1 MSENSPYTPPSAAVA
16 DAAVGFG
23 DIRIFS
29 LSGRLGR
36 VRYLAY
42 GFVVALVGQVLL
54 GLTGGIGMTLSET
67 ESISTLS
74 LIGMGVVYIA
84 MIAVSVMIAVQRLHD
99 LDKTGWLYL
108 LFLVPIVNIIF
119 GLYVLFAP
127 GTQGA
132 NRYGNP
138 PPPNSTGVVIAMWLL
153 IIVFVGG
160 ILAAIAIPAYDGYVK
175 KSQEIQLQQQQ

>member
-16 DAAVGFG
+16 DAATEFG
-23 DIRIFS
+23 EVSIFS
-29 LSGRLGR
+29 ISGRLGR
-36 VRYLAY
+36 VRYLTY

-54 GLTGGIGMTLSET
+54 GLMGGMGVAMGEETGA
-67 ESISTLS
+67 LS
-74 LIGMGVVYIA
+74 LIGIGLVYIA
-84 MIAVSVMIAVQRLHD
+84 MIVISVMIAVQRLHD

-127 GTQGA
+127 GTQGT
-132 NRYGNP
+132 NRFGNP

-153 IIVFVGG
+153 IIIFVGG
-160 ILAAIAIPAYDGYVK
+160 IVAAITIPAYNNYVQQ
-175 KSQEIQLQQQQ
+175 SQEIQLQQQQ

>member
-16 DAAVGFG
+16 DAAVGYG

-36 VRYLAY
+36 VRYLTY
-42 GFVVALVGQVLL
+42 SFGLMLVGMVLM
-54 GLTGGIGMTLSET
+54 GIVGAIMGSQMG
-67 ESISTLS
+67 STLNMV
-74 LIGMGVVYIA
+74 IMGVIYIA
-84 MIAVSVMIAVQRLHD
+84 MLVVSVMIAVQRLHD